1 MRNRTTPRYSDAT
14 LEAVERPSL
23 LQVLWLYLR
32 VASLTFGGGIPTM
45 AAIQAEIVTARKWL
59 TAEKYAT
66 VFALARITPG
76 TNLLAVCAGTG
87 WEVLG
92 WPGAIA
98 AVLATNVPGGIAVM
112 MLTQGYDAAH
122 SNRPAMAAVA
132 SMLAAAVGI
141 MGMAGWELL
150 WPYLNR
156 RQWVPTV
163 MIGGTALLLLSGLAV
178 PPIAILGLAAATG
191 LVWRIPE

>member
-1 MRNRTTPRYSDAT
+1 
-14 LEAVERPSL
+14 
-23 LQVLWLYLR
+23 
-32 VASLTFGGGIPTM
+32 M
-45 AAIQAEIVTARKWL
+45 AAIQAEIVTARQWL
-59 TAEKYAT
+59 SLEKYAT

-87 WEVLG
+87 WEILG

-112 MLTQGYDAAH
+112 MLTQGYDAART
-122 SNRPAMAAVA
+122 NRPAMAAVA
-132 SMLAAAVGI
+132 AMLAAAVGI

-150 WPYLNR
+150 APYFNR
-156 RQWVPTV
+156 RQRISTAV
-163 MIGGTALLLLSGLAV
+163 IAGAALLLLSVFAM
-178 PPIAILGLAAATG
+178 PPIAILGLAAAIG